1 MIFNMP
7 KIQIDIPKDAYQ
19 KLKAQAK
26 DDDRSLT
33 KYITR
38 GMTYLANIPNGY
50 HNQQINSNII
60 DLSALPEGTTI
71 KTTTPHSLTPEEERN
86 QRFKKFQAL
95 AKQIVGHEL
104 TDIEDYRLID
114 YDSDSIYYDKSVE
127 EPIKEGSVV
136 QCVYIYNLPEQKQRE
151 YLEEF
156 KHYER

>member
-1 MIFNMP
+1 M
-7 KIQIDIPKDAYQ
+7 KVQIDLPQDVYQ
-19 KLKAQAK
+19 KLKEDAAAHYQ
-26 DDDRSLT
+26 SL
-33 KYITR
+33 R
-38 GMTYLANIPNGY
+38 GHIAYRLT
-50 HNQQINSNII
+50 NQIRGTNTI
-60 DLSALPEGTTI
+60 DLSILPEGTTI